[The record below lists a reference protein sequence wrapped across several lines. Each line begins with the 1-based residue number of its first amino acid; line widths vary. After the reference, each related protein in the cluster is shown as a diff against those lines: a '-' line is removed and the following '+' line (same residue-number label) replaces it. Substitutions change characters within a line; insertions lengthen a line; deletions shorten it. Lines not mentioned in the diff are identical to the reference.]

1 MINRE
6 ALEDAVYDYYPDLDM
21 SQIEKMETGKLE
33 WLIDIKHGKHVVPGS
48 KPKTE
53 TIEVAKVKKPKK
65 ICEKISSTYEIRNGE
80 LMHVETWR
88 TVDLSGQTTREY
100 LQQPGARVSYDGRM
114 VSASLLKHYLLTG
127 EWVKRVPKPR
137 KAYKAQVR
145 KGHKV
150 VYLGRFAT
158 IEERDGAVFAYN
170 LGISNPMDKIF

>member
-21 SQIEKMETGKLE
+21 YQIEKMETGKLQ
-33 WLIDIKHGKHVVPGS
+33 WLIDIKHGKHVAPGS

-53 TIEVAKVKKPKK
+53 TTKTTKHKTVCKKTG
-65 ICEKISSTYEIRNGE
+65 STYEIRGNE
-80 LMHVETWR
+80 LMYVETWR
-88 TVDLSGQTTREY
+88 TSNAAGQTTREY

-137 KAYKAQVR
+137 KPYKAQFR
-145 KGHKV
+145 KGSRV
-150 VYLGRFAT
+150 VYLGLYET
-158 IEERDGAVFAYN
+158 IEDRDAAIFAYK
-170 LGISNPMDKIF
+170 LGIFNPTGEIN